1 MIRKVFSHQ
10 EEQEL
15 INALKSASL
24 YAEITLDP
32 EAFRILMQHIK
43 NLENKIQTMSNI
55 IHDQQV
61 QIEYYSNNME

>member
-1 MIRKVFSHQ
+1 MMRKEFSHQ

-15 INALKSASL
+15 INALKNASL

-32 EAFRILMQHIK
+32 EAFQILMQHIK

-61 QIEYYSNNME
+61 QIEYYSNME